1 MNFFKSV
8 LATVVGILLFGAIM
22 CFFLIFS
29 LVGMAVSGSSG
40 ETITENSV
48 FVISLN
54 GQMTERSETDPL
66 SMFLGEGT
74 TSIALDEL
82 VANIKKAK
90 ENENIKGIY
99 LDCGAF
105 VQDSYASLEEVRR
118 QLIDFKKSGKWIV
131 AYGDQYTTG
140 TYYLASVA
148 DKILINE
155 YGMLD
160 WHGMASNPMFLK
172 DALAKFGIKYTV
184 TKVGKY
190 KSAPEMYTA
199 DGMSEPNRE
208 QITAYVQGIW
218 NNLVADVSKSRNIS
232 AEQLN
237 TYADSLI
244 VFGDPKEYV
253 KSKMVDKLVKRYEV
267 KDIVKQML
275 KIDKD
280 EEINKVSMATMTNEA
295 AVDTDGEEIAVYYAY
310 GDIVDEMA
318 SGLNGGQESQ
328 IVGDRVADDFLELA
342 DNDDVKAVV
351 LRVNSGGG
359 SAFASEKMWQ
369 AFKELKAKKP
379 VVVSMG
385 GMAASGGYYMSCLAN
400 YIVAEK
406 TTLTGSIG
414 IFGMF
419 PDLSGL
425 ITEKL
430 GVKYDLVK
438 TNEHADFGTMSRSIN
453 DDEMNIL
460 NQYITRGYDLFIS
473 RVAEGRKMKKDAVH
487 EIAQGRVW
495 LGQDAIKHKLVDE
508 IGGIDV
514 AVKKAA
520 ELAKVKEYHQTAYP
534 VKEDVSLKIF
544 AENTEKHILDDK
556 LKETLGEFYTP
567 FMLIKNINE
576 QDRIQARVPYI
587 LNIK

>member
-1 MNFFKSV
+1 MNFLKSV
-8 LATVVGILLFGAIM
+8 LATVVGIMVFGAIM
-22 CFFLIFS
+22 ALFFIFS
-29 LVGMAVSGSSG
+29 LVGMIVSGSGG
-40 ETITENSV
+40 ESIKENSV

-54 GQMTERSETDPL
+54 GQLTERSETDPL

-74 TSIALDEL
+74 SSLALDEL

-90 ENENIKGIY
+90 ENDDIKGIY

-105 VQDSYASLEEVRR
+105 VPDSYASLEEVRR
-118 QLIDFKKSGKWIV
+118 QLLEFKQKGKWIV

-148 DKILINE
+148 DKILIHE
-155 YGMLD
+155 QGMLD

-218 NNLVADVSKSRNIS
+218 DNIVADVSKSRNIS
-232 AEQLN
+232 AEKLN

-244 VFGDPKEYV
+244 VFGDQKEYV
-253 KSKMVDKLVKRYEV
+253 STKMVDQLVQRDQV
-267 KDIVKQML
+267 KDIVKKML
-275 KIDKD
+275 KIEKD
-280 EEINKVSMATMTNEA
+280 VEINKVSMTTMSKESP
-295 AVDTDGEEIAVYYAY
+295 VDTDGEEIAVYYAY
-310 GDIVDEMA
+310 GDIVDEVA
-318 SGLNGGQESQ
+318 SGLNSDGSTQ
-328 IVGDRVADDFLELA
+328 IVGDRVADDLMQLA
-342 DNDDVKAVV
+342 DDDDVKAVV

-369 AFKELKAKKP
+369 AFKKLKAKKP

-419 PDLSGL
+419 PDFSEL

-438 TNEHADFGTMSRSIN
+438 TNAHADFGTMSRSIN
-453 DDEMNIL
+453 EDEMEFL
-460 NQYITRGYDLFIS
+460 NKYITRGYDLFLS
-473 RVAEGRKMKKDAVH
+473 RVSEGRKMKKDAVN
-487 EIAQGRVW
+487 EVAQGRVW

-508 IGGIDV
+508 LGGIDV

-520 ELAKVKEYHQTAYP
+520 DLAKVKEYHQTAYP
-534 VKEDVSLKIF
+534 SKDDESLKLF
-544 AENTEKHILDDK
+544 AEKTEKHILDDK
-556 LKETLGEFYTP
+556 LKETLGDFYTP
-567 FMLIKNINE
+567 FMLIKNIND
-576 QDRIQARVPYI
+576 QDRIQARLPFI

>member
-1 MNFFKSV
+1 MNFLKSV
-8 LATVVGILLFGAIM
+8 MATVVGIMVFGAIM
-22 CFFLIFS
+22 AIFIIFS
-29 LVGMAVSGSSG
+29 FVGMIASGSSV
-40 ETITENSV
+40 ETIKDNSV

-90 ENENIKGIY
+90 ENEDIKGIY

-118 QLIDFKKSGKWIV
+118 QLLDFKNAGKWII
-131 AYGDQYTTG
+131 AYGDEYTTG

-155 YGMLD
+155 HGMLD

-172 DALAKFGIKYTV
+172 DALAKFGVKYTV

-253 KSKMVDKLVKRYEV
+253 KSKMVDQLVKRYEV
-267 KDIVKQML
+267 KDIVKTML

-280 EEINKVSMATMTNEA
+280 EEINKVSMATMTKED

-310 GDIVDEMA
+310 GDIVDEIA
-318 SGLNGGQESQ
+318 SGLNGGQGSQ

-351 LRVNSGGG
+351 IRVNSGGG

-419 PDLSGL
+419 PDFSEL

-438 TNEHADFGTMSRSIN
+438 TNEHADFGTMSRSVN
-453 DDEMNIL
+453 DAEMNIL
-460 NQYITRGYDLFIS
+460 NQHITRGYDLFLS

-487 EIAQGRVW
+487 EVAQGRVW

-520 ELAKVKEYHQTAYP
+520 ELAKVKEYHQKAYP
-534 VKEDVSLKIF
+534 IKEEASLKMF
-544 AENTEKHILDDK
+544 AENSEKHILDDK

-567 FMLIKNINE
+567 FMLIKTINE

>member
-1 MNFFKSV
+1 MNFIKSV
-8 LATVVGILLFGAIM
+8 LATVVGIIVFGAIM
-22 CFFLIFS
+22 FSFMLIS
-29 LVGMAVSGSSG
+29 LIGMVASGSGKAS
-40 ETITENSV
+40 IKDNSV

-54 GQMTERSETDPL
+54 GQLTERSETNPL
-66 SMFLGEGT
+66 NAFLGKGT
-74 TSIALDEL
+74 SSLALDEV

-90 ENENIKGIY
+90 ENDDIKGIY
-99 LDCGAF
+99 LDCGIF
-105 VQDSYASLEEVRR
+105 DQDSYASLEEIRR
-118 QLIDFKKSGKWIV
+118 QLLDFKKAGKWIV

-148 DKILINE
+148 DKILIHE
-155 YGMLD
+155 QGMLD
-160 WHGMASNPMFLK
+160 WHGMAANPMFLK

-208 QITAYVQGIW
+208 QLTAYIQGIW
-218 NNLVADVSKSRNIS
+218 NNIVADVAKSRKIS
-232 AEQLN
+232 VEKLN
-237 TYADSLI
+237 EYADSLM
-244 VFGDPKEYV
+244 VFDDQKTYLS
-253 KSKMVDKLVKRYEV
+253 SKMVDKLVQRDQV
-267 KDIVKQML
+267 KDIVKEML
-275 KIDKD
+275 KIDKND
-280 EEINKVSMATMTNEA
+280 EINKVSMATMTNEDP
-295 AVDTDGEEIAVYYAY
+295 VEDDGEEIAVYYAY
-310 GDIVDEMA
+310 GDIVDEVA
-318 SGLNGGQESQ
+318 EGLGVAEGSQ
-328 IVGDRVADDFLELA
+328 IVGDRVAEDLLKLA
-342 DNDDVKAVV
+342 ENDNVKAVV

-369 AFKELKAKKP
+369 ALKKLKSKKP
-379 VVVSMG
+379 VVASMG

-419 PDLSGL
+419 PDFSQL

-430 GVKYDLVK
+430 GVKYDLIK
-438 TNEHADFGTMSRSIN
+438 TNEHSDFGTMSRSIN
-453 DDEMNIL
+453 DDEMAIL
-460 NQYITRGYDLFIS
+460 NKYITRGYDLFLS
-473 RVAEGRKMKKDAVH
+473 RVSEGRKMKKEAVN
-487 EIAQGRVW
+487 EVAQGRVW

-520 ELAKVKEYHQTAYP
+520 ELAKLNEYHPSAYP
-534 VKEDVSLKIF
+534 VKEDATLNLL
-544 AENTEKHILDDK
+544 AEKTEKHILDGK

-567 FMLIKNINE
+567 FMLIKNIEN
-576 QDRIQARVPYI
+576 QNRIQARIPYI
-587 LNIK
+587 MNIK